1 MPETPEQRERRRAIW
16 RHNSFLGHAAML
28 ISNMEKIICSTTA
41 TDEAKQL
48 ADKIQQDGRKLRR
61 LLATRKDQQQ

>member
-1 MPETPEQRERRRAIW
+1 MPETPEQRDRRRVIW
-16 RHNSFLGHAAML
+16 KHNSFLGYASML
-28 ISNMEKIICSTTA
+28 ISNMEKIINSTTA
-41 TDEAKQL
+41 TDETKQL